1 MIFIIYNYHSNH
13 I

>member
-1 MIFIIYNYHSNH
+1 MFIIYNYY